1 MLAAHEGGVEVE
13 ACGAEG
19 EEVGIHRGR
28 SEEPPVGVF
37 VAGDFG
43 EVEREGDLGAGP
55 AELEAAV
62 PEHLVRLV
70 FAGHGAVEQVRATQ
84 RDGGGDQLGA
94 EAALACE
101 GGAWRAEGAAGQ
113 RLKRG
118 SQCGRLV
125 ARGRDAVAGDGAEG
139 CRLEGERIDGLALAR
154 DERTVGGREE
164 RLGRGCGLELAG
176 RLELCCAALPC
187 DGVEAG
193 ACPLFEFVGAREP
206 LALRLGVEERTEREL
221 RLVDLRLAAAACC
234 CGEEQAEEGADGSVS
249 QAQDGA
255 PEGRRSPCC
264 RGGL

>member
-118 SQCGRLV
+118 SQCGRFV

-139 CRLEGERIDGLALAR
+139 CGLEGERIDGLALSR
-154 DERTVGGREE
+154 DECSVGGGEK
-164 RLGRGCGLELAG
+164 RLGRGCRLKLAG
-176 RLELCCAALPC
+176 CFDLGGAALPG

-193 ACPLFEFVGAREP
+193 AGPLFEFVGAREP
-206 LALRLGVEERTEREL
+206 LALRLGVEERPEREV
-221 RLVDLRLAAAACC
+221 RFVDLRLAATAGCC
-234 CGEEQAEEGADGSVS
+234 REQRTEKGADGSVS
-249 QAQDGA
+249 PAQGGA